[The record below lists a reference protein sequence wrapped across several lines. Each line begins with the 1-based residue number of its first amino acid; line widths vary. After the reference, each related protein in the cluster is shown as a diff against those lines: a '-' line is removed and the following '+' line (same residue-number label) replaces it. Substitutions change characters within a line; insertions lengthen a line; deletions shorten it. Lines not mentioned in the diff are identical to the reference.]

1 MPWLPLPLD
10 LCTAVTLSV
19 KIFLII
25 IYNIATSNLVLVFFT
40 ALIAVH
46 STYLL
51 VYMFIIY
58 LLAL

>member
-1 MPWLPLPLD
+1 MASSPFRPLHSCYLIGED
-10 LCTAVTLSV
+10 
-19 KIFLII
+19 FLII